1 MKATAAPAG
10 PELQALR
17 NCLLTVLAS
26 KMLSISSWPGGRCSV
41 LEQGLSQAGLG
52 FCISAFML
60 LSSQSVLPH
69 ALIVL
74 RSVLSFPG
82 AVALNGDLHAA
93 LPVWAFIFLAVVP
106 GFDPLQ

>member
-1 MKATAAPAG
+1 M
-10 PELQALR
+10 
-17 NCLLTVLAS
+17 
-26 KMLSISSWPGGRCSV
+26 

-60 LSSQSVLPH
+60 LSSGLTERFTSCS
-69 ALIVL
+69 LIVL

-82 AVALNGDLHAA
+82 AVALSGDLHAA
-93 LPVWAFIFLAVVP
+93 LPVWVCIFLAVVP